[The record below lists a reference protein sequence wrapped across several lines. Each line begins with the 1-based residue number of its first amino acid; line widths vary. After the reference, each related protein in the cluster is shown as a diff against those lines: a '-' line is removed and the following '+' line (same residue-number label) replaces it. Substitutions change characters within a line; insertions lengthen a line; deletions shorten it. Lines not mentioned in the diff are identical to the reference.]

1 MATVDAIVSGI
12 YAIIHQESGRIYIG
26 SAVNIRDRWRT
37 HRGRLNRGTHHSRH
51 LQNAWSKYGGDA
63 FSFSILERCDRAAL
77 IPREQA
83 YLDEVGP
90 AFNMCPTAGSS
101 LGRRPS
107 PESRAKIAAALVGR
121 PGRAWSPEQKENLR
135 QAKLGKRRPP
145 EAIERMKLA
154 CIGRRPP
161 PITEEGRKKISAAR
175 MGNCH
180 WRGRK
185 HTPES
190 IERMKAA
197 QRLRRGKEGDV

>member
-1 MATVDAIVSGI
+1 MATVDANGSGI
-12 YAIIHQESGRIYIG
+12 YAIIHEASGRIYIG
-26 SAVNIRDRWRT
+26 SAVNIRDRWRG
-37 HRGRLNRGTHHSRH
+37 HRGSLNRGTHHSRH

-63 FSFSILERCDRAAL
+63 FSFSILERCDRAIL
-77 IPREQA
+77 ILREQV

-90 AFNMCPTAGSS
+90 AFNVCPTAGSS
-101 LGRRPS
+101 LGRHPS
-107 PESRAKIAAALVGR
+107 PECRAKIAAALVGR
-121 PGRAWSPEQKENLR
+121 PGRPWSQEQKEKLR
-135 QAKLGKRRPP
+135 QTKLGKRRPP
-145 EAIERMKLA
+145 ETIKRMQIA

-180 WRGRK
+180 WLGRK

-197 QRLRRGKEGDV
+197 QRRRRGKEGDV